1 MDERPLLLVRCGI
14 NKCEGK
20 AMSNFDSKMDALRNL
35 AMGLV
40 PYNFPLGPV
49 ELEYYIA
56 PLKRTEVD
64 IDGYSVVVHFNRASY
79 NDHYLESFQVYN
91 KYAPFLPFS
100 LVTKMARKALG
111 SHHLSLVEFYQ
122 EDRKVYCW
130 SVCLDTRGR
139 PIASPMKE
147 RSDSRVFE
155 GFQYAYMTPEQL
167 NLY

>member
-1 MDERPLLLVRCGI
+1 M
-14 NKCEGK
+14 
-20 AMSNFDSKMDALRNL
+20 
-35 AMGLV
+35 
-40 PYNFPLGPV
+40 
-49 ELEYYIA
+49 EYYIA
-56 PLKRTEVD
+56 PLKKSEAEV
-64 IDGYSVVVHFNRASY
+64 DGYSIVIHFNRASY

-100 LVTKMARKALG
+100 VVTKLARKALG

-122 EDRKVYCW
+122 EDRKIYCW
-130 SVCLDTRGR
+130 SVCLDERGR